1 LLYNGLR
8 VEHGLMEMARPIS
21 DEELQLRKRARRR
34 LIGAIVA
41 VTAVV
46 VALPMILDN
55 EPKPVNQDIDIRI
68 PSPDS
73 GLPFT
78 SKVVPVPDAG
88 TEPKPS
94 TPAKPAPESKPEPR
108 EAQNNTAAKPQP
120 APPSQDT
127 AKAAVPVKPQPAPP
141 TQDAAK
147 AAAPAKP
154 EPPPAK
160 AAGAASGQYVVQV
173 VALSD
178 ARKAKQ
184 MQQQI
189 VAAGVKS
196 YTEVVKTARGDV
208 TRVRAGPFA
217 TREAAEKAQQK
228 LKSAG
233 FEGKVVPAK

>member
-1 LLYNGLR
+1 
-8 VEHGLMEMARPIS
+8 MEMARPIS

-94 TPAKPAPESKPEPR
+94 TPAKPAPESKPEPPR
-108 EAQNNTAAKPQP
+108 GAQNNTAAKPQP
-120 APPSQDT
+120 APP
-127 AKAAVPVKPQPAPP
+127 

-147 AAAPAKP
+147 APAPAKP
-154 EPPPAK
+154 EPAPAK

-189 VAAGVKS
+189 VATGVKS

>member
-1 LLYNGLR
+1 LIYNGLR

-46 VALPMILDN
+46 VALPMILDS

-68 PSPDS
+68 PSPDA
-73 GLPFT
+73 GPPFT
-78 SKVVPVPDAG
+78 SKVVPVPDDG
-88 TEPKPS
+88 TAPKPS
-94 TPAKPAPESKPEPR
+94 TAEKPAPESKAQPPR

-120 APPSQDT
+120 APPT
-127 AKAAVPVKPQPAPP
+127 E
-141 TQDAAK
+141 QDAAK
-147 AAAPAKP
+147 AAASVKP
-154 EPPPAK
+154 EPAPAK
-160 AAGAASGQYVVQV
+160 AVSAAPGQYVVQL

-178 ARKAKQ
+178 AKKAKQ

-189 VAAGVKS
+189 VATGVKS

-228 LKSAG
+228 LKGAG